1 MKILLLGADGQV
13 GWELRRSLSILGEV
27 NACLRADIDL
37 EALDHLPSMLEKH
50 QADVIVNAAAYTAVD
65 KAESDAARAF
75 CVNAQAVEGIAKH
88 AKKTN
93 ALLVH
98 YSTDYV
104 FDGTKP
110 TPYTEADTPNPQS
123 VYGKS
128 KLAGEEAIR
137 ASGCRHLIFRTSWV
151 YAQRGGNF
159 AKTMLRLAAERETLR
174 VVADQRG
181 APTSAELIADVT
193 ALVIYRYS
201 KENIA
206 KTYNLCPQ
214 GVVSWYE
221 YACYVIEQ
229 SRAAGAILKV
239 KEISPITTAD
249 YPVPAPRPAN
259 SQLDCTKLQKDTA
272 IVLPQWQLHVA
283 RLIEQLHH

>member
-1 MKILLLGADGQV
+1 MKILLLGANGQV

-75 CVNAQAVEGIAKH
+75 CVNAQAVEVMAKH

-110 TPYTEADTPNPQS
+110 TPYTESDKPNPQS
-123 VYGKS
+123 IYGKS

-137 ASGCRHLIFRTSWV
+137 VSGCRHLIFRTSWV

-181 APTSAELIADVT
+181 VPTSAELIADVT
-193 ALVIYRYS
+193 ALAIYKYS

-206 KTYNLCPQ
+206 KTYNLSPQ
-214 GVVSWYE
+214 GAVSWYE
-221 YACYVIEQ
+221 YVCFVIEQ
-229 SRAAGAILKV
+229 ARAVGAILKV
-239 KEISPITTAD
+239 KEILPITTAE

-259 SQLDCTKLQKDTA
+259 SQLDCTQLQKDTA

>member
-1 MKILLLGADGQV
+1 MKILLLGANGQV
-13 GWELRRSLSILGEV
+13 GWELRRSLSILGQV
-27 NACLRADIDL
+27 NAYTRTDIDL
-37 EALDHLPSMLEKH
+37 EMLYPLASILDTQ

-75 CVNAQAVEGIAKH
+75 CVNAQAVEVMAKH
-88 AKKTN
+88 AKKTG

-110 TPYTEADTPNPQS
+110 TPYTEADVPNPQS

-151 YAQRGGNF
+151 YSQRGGNF

-193 ALVIYRYS
+193 ALAITQYS

-206 KTYNLCPQ
+206 KTYNLSPQ
-214 GVVSWYE
+214 GAVSWYE
-221 YACYVIEQ
+221 YACFVIEKA
-229 SRAAGAILKV
+229 RAAGVILKV
-239 KEISPITTAD
+239 QEILPITTAE

-259 SQLDCTKLQKDTA
+259 SQLDCTQLQKDTA
-272 IVLPQWQLHVA
+272 IVLPQWQLHAA

>member
-1 MKILLLGADGQV
+1 MKILLLGANGQV

-27 NACLRADIDL
+27 NACLRADINL

-193 ALVIYRYS
+193 ALAIYRYS
-201 KENIA
+201 KENIT
-206 KTYNLCPQ
+206 KIYNLSTQ
-214 GVVSWYE
+214 GVVTWYE
-221 YACYVIEQ
+221 YACFVIEQ
-229 SRAAGAILKV
+229 ARAAGAILKV
-239 KEISPITTAD
+239 KEISPITTAE

-259 SQLDCTKLQKDTA
+259 SQLDCTQLQRDTA